1 MRVDLAKY
9 GDPAPELPGAEVDG
23 GVCSKVPWGLSS
35 VISSGNDLGAQVV
48 HRLGPVDFERSP
60 RSPAAGDLT
69 LTSKL

>member
-1 MRVDLAKY
+1 MRLFSSY
-9 GDPAPELPGAEVDG
+9 NYL
-23 GVCSKVPWGLSS
+23 GV
-35 VISSGNDLGAQVV
+35 QVV